1 MRLQDES
8 GKASSPFGAHLFHAV
23 VLPGTL
29 EQSWWQTK
37 TKAVYRLLQK
47 HFDANASS
55 FLDFYGRLG
64 RGLSSSAD
72 FSHASR
78 RGSVEKVF
86 VFARS

>member
-23 VLPGTL
+23 VPGTL
-29 EQSWWQTK
+29 EQSWQTK
-37 TKAVYRLLQK
+37 TKAVWLLQK